1 MPKDLNILITGASR
15 GIGNA
20 IAKKISSR
28 ANKLFLTSKYSVTID
43 KAVDELETFFNGD
56 IYCFNVDQADSA
68 NAADKFGDWLR
79 KNTDYLD
86 AVILCAGD
94 FVEGKLQEVEKDDFI
109 KNMNTNFNFNYYAVN
124 EMIPMLKKSR
134 YPRIVIIGSTAAY
147 DAYSVPTYSIT
158 KWALRG
164 YAVNLRKELMGDGIG
179 VTFIS
184 PGATLTDMW
193 ADVEIPPKRLL
204 EPDDIAKIVDSL
216 FDLSEQAVVEEL
228 IVRPMLG
235 DVDE

>member
-28 ANKLFLTSKYSVTID
+28 SNKLFLTSKYPTTID
-43 KAVDELETFFNGD
+43 KAVDELKTFFNGE

-68 NAADKFGDWLR
+68 NAADKFGNWLR
-79 KNTDYLD
+79 KSTDYLD
-86 AVILCAGD
+86 AAILCAGD

-109 KNMNTNFNFNYYAVN
+109 RNMNTNFNFNYYVVN

-184 PGATLTDMW
+184 PGATFTDMW

>member
-1 MPKDLNILITGASR
+1 MPKNLNILITGASR

-28 ANKLFLTSKYSVTID
+28 ADKLFLTSKYSATID
-43 KAVDELETFFNGD
+43 NAVKELTTFFNGS
-56 IYCFNVDQADSA
+56 IYCFNMDQADST
-68 NAADKFGDWLR
+68 NAANKFGEWVR
-79 KNTDYLD
+79 ENTDCLD

-109 KNMNTNFNFNYYAVN
+109 KNMNTNLCFNYYAVN
-124 EMIPMLKKSR
+124 EVIPMLKKSK
-134 YPRIVIIGSTAAY
+134 YPRIIIIGSTAAY
-147 DAYSVPTYSIT
+147 DAYSVPTYSIA

-164 YAVNLRKELMGDGIG
+164 YAINLRKELMEDDIG

-193 ADVEIPPKRLL
+193 SDVELSPKRLL

-216 FDLSEQAVVEEL
+216 FDLSEQAVVEEM
-228 IVRPMLG
+228 IIRPMRG

>member
-1 MPKDLNILITGASR
+1 MPKNLNILITGASR

-28 ANKLFLTSKYSVTID
+28 ADKLFLTSKYSATID
-43 KAVDELETFFNGD
+43 KAVHELKTFFDGD
-56 IYCFNVDQADSA
+56 IYCFNMDQADA
-68 NAADKFGDWLR
+68 VNAVDEFGDWLR

-94 FVEGKLQEVEKDDFI
+94 FVEGKLQEVKKDDFI

-124 EMIPMLKKSR
+124 EVIPMLKKSK

-164 YAVNLRKELMGDGIG
+164 YAVNLRKELMEDRIG

-184 PGATLTDMW
+184 PGATSTDMW
-193 ADVEIPPKRLL
+193 ADVELPPKRLL

-216 FDLSEQAVVEEL
+216 FDLSEQAIVEEL